1 MAKIPLGMDLGTTFS
16 AIGKWENSSVHI
28 GPKLYNFPLENSDS
42 LQSKV
47 FVNDTSNK
55 DKHIV
60 GTAAVNK
67 GRMNPDTYYSAFKRG
82 MDENSPMPC
91 GSNTITPVELS
102 SYIVHEALRIV
113 GDVENPTAF
122 VPGGFVVSVPY
133 YFKEPQ
139 NRHTDEAVK
148 MAMEKMF
155 KGRSGYS
162 TDLFLRLIPE
172 PIAAG
177 LSYIMD
183 HPHDVKN
190 DEIIFVFDLG
200 GGTFD
205 VTIFKV
211 LNDLDGKKIKFT
223 VLSTAGDSRLG
234 GEDFDETL
242 MQYILD
248 TEGIDIN
255 KVQDNDKQKKRI
267 LLNLSLACTDCK
279 KQLSSV
285 DSYEMVLPFF
295 DGRDLERVIQRDEF
309 EKCFCGEE
317 GNKVDYKSKIA
328 DIVDEALELAHL
340 VPNRIDR
347 VVLVGGSS
355 NIPIV
360 KRLLQRKFGDKIFT
374 GDTQGA
380 VAKGAALVAAIE
392 MDKKNIAAG
401 REPEFM
407 TLWHDFKINDTVAH
421 SLGIEIAN
429 GKVDEVIRR
438 NAMTPAKAIKFYHPM
453 SLTDDGEKVKMS
465 PLSICQGKT
474 KVGQVEFPDIY
485 THGRKPQD
493 IIIKVELVA
502 ESTEIRSIIIVT
514 EGNADKSDIILESTL
529 SISK

>member
-1 MAKIPLGMDLGTTFS
+1 MAKTPLGMDLGTTYS
-16 AIGKWENSSVHI
+16 AIAKWENSKVHI
-28 GPKLYNFPLENSDS
+28 GPKLFHFPLENSYT

-47 FVNDTSNK
+47 FINDTSDKN
-55 DKHIV
+55 KHIV
-60 GTAAVNK
+60 GTAAVNR

-91 GSNTITPVELS
+91 GSTTITPVELS
-102 SYIVHEALRIV
+102 SYIVHEALKIA
-113 GDVENPTAF
+113 GEVENPTAF

-133 YFKEPQ
+133 YFKESQ
-139 NRHTDEAVK
+139 NLHTVESVK
-148 MAMEKMF
+148 LAMEKMF
-155 KGRSGYS
+155 KGRTGYS
-162 TDLFLRLIPE
+162 PDIFLRLVPE

-183 HPHDVKN
+183 HPHDVK
-190 DEIIFVFDLG
+190 DETIFVFDLG

-211 LNDLDGKKIKFT
+211 LNDLEKKRIKFT

-242 MQYILD
+242 MQYIID
-248 TEGIDIN
+248 SEGIDIN
-255 KVQDNDKQKKRI
+255 NVQDNEKQKKKI

-279 KQLSSV
+279 KQLSTS

-295 DGRDLERVIQRDEF
+295 NGKDLERVIQREEF
-309 EKCFCGEE
+309 ESCFCGNE
-317 GNKVDYKSKIA
+317 GNKIDYKSKIS
-328 DIVDEALELAHL
+328 DIIDEALELASITS
-340 VPNRIDR
+340 NQINR

-355 NIPIV
+355 NIPVV

-401 REPEFM
+401 KDPEFM
-407 TLWHDFKINDTVAH
+407 TLWHEFIVEEPTAH

-438 NAMTPAKAIKFYHPM
+438 NAMTPARAIKFYHPM
-453 SLTDDGEKVKMS
+453 SLTDDGEKVKIS

-485 THGRKPQD
+485 AHGRKPQN
-493 IIIKVELVA
+493 IQIKVELIA
-502 ESTEIRSIIIVT
+502 ESTEIRSIIVVSK
-514 EGNADKSDIILESTL
+514 GNADQSDIVLESTL
-529 SISK
+529 SICK

>member
-16 AIGKWENSSVHI
+16 AIAKWENSKVHT
-28 GPKLYNFPLENSDS
+28 GPKLYNFPLENSDT

-47 FVNDTSNK
+47 FVNDPSDK
-55 DKHIV
+55 DNHIV
-60 GTAAVNK
+60 GTAAINK

-82 MDENSPMPC
+82 MDENMPMPC
-91 GSNTITPVELS
+91 GTNTITPVELS
-102 SYIVHEALRIV
+102 SYIVHEALKV
-113 GDVENPTAF
+113 AGDVENPTAF

-139 NRHTDEAVK
+139 NLHTVEAVK

-155 KGRSGYS
+155 KGRPGHSS
-162 TDLFLRLIPE
+162 DLFLRLVPE

-183 HPHDVKN
+183 HPHDVK
-190 DEIIFVFDLG
+190 DETIFIFDLG

-211 LNDLDGKKIKFT
+211 INDLEKKKIKFT
-223 VLSTAGDSRLG
+223 VLSSAGDSRLG

-242 MQYILD
+242 RQYIIES
-248 TEGIDIN
+248 EGIDLN
-255 KVQDNDKQKKRI
+255 NVQDTEKQKKKI

-279 KQLSSV
+279 KQLSSS

-295 DGRDLERVIQRDEF
+295 NGRDLERVIQRDEF

-317 GNKVDYKSKIA
+317 GKKIDYKSKIT
-328 DIVDEALELAHL
+328 DIVDEALDLAHL
-340 VPNRIDR
+340 TPNQINR

-360 KRLLQRKFGDKIFT
+360 KKMLQKKFGDKIFT

-380 VAKGAALVAAIE
+380 VAKGASLVAAIE
-392 MDKKNIAAG
+392 MDKRNIADG
-401 REPEFM
+401 KKTEFM
-407 TLWHDFKINDTVAH
+407 TLWQEFETIEPPAH
-421 SLGIEIAN
+421 SIGIEIAN
-429 GKVDEVIRR
+429 GKIDEVIRR
-438 NAMTPAKAIKFYHPM
+438 NAMTPARAIKYYHPM
-453 SLTDDGEKVKMS
+453 SLTEDGKKVNIS
-465 PLSICQGKT
+465 PLIICQGKS
-474 KVGQVEFPDIY
+474 KVGQVKFPEIY
-485 THGRKPQD
+485 AHGRKPQD
-493 IIIKVELVA
+493 IQIKVELIA
-502 ESTEIRSIIIVT
+502 ESTEIRSIITVK
-514 EGNADKSDIILESTL
+514 EGNIDKTDIVLESTL